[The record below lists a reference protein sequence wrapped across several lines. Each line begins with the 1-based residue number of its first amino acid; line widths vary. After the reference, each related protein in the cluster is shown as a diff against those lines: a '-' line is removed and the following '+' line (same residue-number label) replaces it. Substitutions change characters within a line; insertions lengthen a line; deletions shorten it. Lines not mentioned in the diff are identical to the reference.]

1 MPPPRCTPRLLV
13 TGGIGNLGG
22 HVLSRLRGRDVVIR
36 TLSRRPQLTVP
47 AVEHVVADLTRRGT
61 LDSAL
66 ADVDVIVHCAS
77 AKKGDLE
84 AARNLLDA
92 ASRLPHA
99 PHFLLISIVG
109 AADVRFGY
117 FQAKLDVEA
126 AVESSGL
133 PWTIQRSTQFFDF
146 ILDGTQ
152 RLSRMPVIPVP
163 KQFRCQPIDVRE
175 VADKLVELTLGE
187 PRGRAPDIGGPER
200 TTWAAMVRDYVGMTG
215 RRRSVLEVPM
225 PGMRSVRAG
234 ALLVGP
240 DAEPDGPYGQTTWRA
255 FLQTRLHGEAV
266 RR

>member
-1 MPPPRCTPRLLV
+1 MPPPRCTSRLLV
-13 TGGIGNLGG
+13 TGGTGNLGG

-36 TLSRRPQLTVP
+36 ALSRRPQLTVP

-66 ADVDVIVHCAS
+66 GV
-77 AKKGDLE
+77 
-84 AARNLLDA
+84 
-92 ASRLPHA
+92 
-99 PHFLLISIVG
+99 
-109 AADVRFGY
+109 
-117 FQAKLDVEA
+117 
-126 AVESSGL
+126 
-133 PWTIQRSTQFFDF
+133 
-146 ILDGTQ
+146 
-152 RLSRMPVIPVP
+152 SRMPVIPVP
-163 KQFRCQPIDVRE
+163 KQFRCQPIDARE
-175 VADKLVELTLGE
+175 VADKLVELALGE

-240 DAEPDGPYGQTTWRA
+240 DAEPDGPYGQTTRRA